1 MKICFTGDVFLGGD
15 LLHRSCENVV
25 ESKVFNNADVRVV
38 NLEQAVSDSQYIE
51 EKCTLYT
58 GSYALK
64 KLKELKI
71 NAVNLAHNHIQDK
84 GLDGIAETIYH
95 LDSFDIK
102 NYGAGVNAK
111 AASQP
116 YWVTESIAILG
127 YCDFEKQYLRQV
139 EIAEENKPGVN
150 PLRLNKIKSDL
161 DNLPVGKKAIIYFH
175 WGMEHVWLPP
185 GEDID
190 LAKLLLEDE
199 RVITIIGMHSHRAQ
213 GVVNHA
219 GKQAFMCLGNFLFPN
234 FYITPPT
241 QLSYLTDEEKTNT
254 KFITRQYHKVYEATY
269 KKWRLVNRVSIILE
283 FCTENKTIN
292 PVFVVQDDNAPV
304 IKELSGIRL
313 YVFRTLFK
321 ILTVL
326 YKLPGPIY
334 KKLHQLNA
342 IEMNSLWRLQI
353 IFFYLKQLGL
363 KKFSK
368 EVSDYLRKKTSK

>member
-1 MKICFTGDVFLGGD
+1 M
-15 LLHRSCENVV
+15 
-25 ESKVFNNADVRVV
+25 V

-84 GLDGIAETIYH
+84 GLDAIAETIYH

-190 LAKLLLEDE
+190 LAKLILEDE

-234 FYITPPT
+234 FCSQTEAYH
-241 QLSYLTDEEKTNT
+241 YY
-254 KFITRQYHKVYEATY
+254 FILNHARF
-269 KKWRLVNRVSIILE
+269 LRVDLRIILGNLWKYDLLRRNSSSLE
-283 FCTENKTIN
+283 VLT
-292 PVFVVQDDNAPV
+292 
-304 IKELSGIRL
+304 LSDPMA
-313 YVFRTLFK
+313 FHS
-321 ILTVL
+321 
-326 YKLPGPIY
+326 
-334 KKLHQLNA
+334 HQLV
-342 IEMNSLWRLQI
+342 
-353 IFFYLKQLGL
+353 FFLLP
-363 KKFSK
+363 FIS
-368 EVSDYLRKKTSK
+368 